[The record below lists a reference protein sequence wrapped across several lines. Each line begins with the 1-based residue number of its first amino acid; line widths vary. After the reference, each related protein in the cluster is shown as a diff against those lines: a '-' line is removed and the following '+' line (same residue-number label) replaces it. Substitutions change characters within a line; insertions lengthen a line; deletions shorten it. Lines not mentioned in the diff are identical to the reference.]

1 VTERFLVE
9 TVVPGVDW
17 AVPVIRHC
25 VGRTLTAAGH
35 QNVENAELVVSELV
49 SNSVLHTRSA
59 RCGGLVTVEVRA
71 ISDALVRIEVTD
83 EGART
88 SPCPRESGGE
98 DCHGRGLWL
107 VEQVSARWGTRPQPL
122 GWNTVWAE
130 VFTTDDAPDRP
141 PHGLDC
147 LTAG

>member
-1 VTERFLVE
+1 MTERFLVE

-25 VGRTLTAAGH
+25 VGRTLRAAGH
-35 QNVENAELVVSELV
+35 RNVENAELVVSELTA
-49 SNSVLHTRSA
+49 NALLHTHSA
-59 RCGGLVTVEVRA
+59 RSGGLVTVEVSA

-83 EGART
+83 EGAR
-88 SPCPRESGGE
+88 SVPRAHEPGDE

-107 VEQVSARWGTRPQPL
+107 VEQVSARWGTQARSL

-130 VFTTDDAPDRP
+130 V
-141 PHGLDC
+141 
-147 LTAG
+147 LTAEDIPDALLKVPVAEVGA